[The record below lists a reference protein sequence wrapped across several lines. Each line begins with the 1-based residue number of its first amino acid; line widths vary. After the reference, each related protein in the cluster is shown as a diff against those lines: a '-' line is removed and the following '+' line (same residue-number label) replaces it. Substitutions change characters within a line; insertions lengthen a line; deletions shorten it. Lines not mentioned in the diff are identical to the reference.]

1 MEGRWKMD
9 TRKVKI
15 LGRYRHFKGKLY
27 QVLLIAREEATGR
40 RVVVYQALYGDYGF
54 FVRPEEEFLSE
65 VDHVKYPGVAARYR
79 FEEVEDRETTEELPK
94 EQPAAE
100 KAQVFVNA
108 APEDSTLDPLVE
120 AFLDAKNMQEKLDAL
135 TALRPRITN
144 DMIDTM
150 AVAAGLEIGP
160 GEVQKRYEDLRD
172 CLLTIDRYEPP
183 RGRLRGNPEE

>member
-1 MEGRWKMD
+1 M
-9 TRKVKI
+9 
-15 LGRYRHFKGKLY
+15 
-27 QVLLIAREEATGR
+27 
-40 RVVVYQALYGDYGF
+40 VYQALYGDYGF

-79 FEEVEDRETTEELPK
+79 FEEVEDRETAEELPK

>member
-1 MEGRWKMD
+1 M
-9 TRKVKI
+9 
-15 LGRYRHFKGKLY
+15 
-27 QVLLIAREEATGR
+27 
-40 RVVVYQALYGDYGF
+40 
-54 FVRPEEEFLSE
+54 
-65 VDHVKYPGVAARYR
+65 DHVKYPGVAARYR
-79 FEEVEDRETTEELPK
+79 FEEVEDRETAEELPK

-160 GEVQKRYEDLRD
+160 GEVQNTSRRAAGSAEIRRNEICRVCLQAVCMAAQRNNKLERLKYEI
-172 CLLTIDRYEPP
+172 TIDLCTLLQLGSIY
-183 RGRLRGNPEE
+183 G